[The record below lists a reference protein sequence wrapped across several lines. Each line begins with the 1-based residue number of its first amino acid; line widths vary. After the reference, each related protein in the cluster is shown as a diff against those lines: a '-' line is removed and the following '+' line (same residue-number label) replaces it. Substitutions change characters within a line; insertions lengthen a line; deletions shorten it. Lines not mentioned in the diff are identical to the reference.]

1 MNNCSVK
8 KGKNMPKSK
17 AQCEKMRDDMR
28 SKILKESSMYF
39 ARNGFG
45 DTKISDLA
53 KHIGI
58 GQGTIYLY
66 FKSKEELFEEI
77 RSAADNKDEIK
88 KIKLLNKMPIP
99 AKVKIDKISE
109 EVCKHLADDE
119 EYCVR
124 ITLQTQLLLERE
136 DMYADDLYKELA
148 KTIKQGQKEGSII
161 KKDALYLADLYW
173 GNVYLYALKRLF
185 AKNIGALEKETLN
198 RLLEK

>member
-1 MNNCSVK
+1 
-8 KGKNMPKSK
+8 MPKSEE
-17 AQCEKMRDDMR
+17 QCKQMRDDMR
-28 SKILKESSMYF
+28 NKILKMSSLYF

-66 FKSKEELFEEI
+66 FKSKEELFDEI
-77 RSAADNKDEIK
+77 RSAADNKEELK
-88 KIKLLNKMPIP
+88 KIKILRALPIP
-99 AKVKIDKISE
+99 AKTKIDKISE

-136 DMYADDLYKELA
+136 DMYSDDLYKELS
-148 KTIKQGQKEGSII
+148 KIIKQGQKEGSIM
-161 KKDALYLADLYW
+161 KADTMYLADLYW

-185 AKNIGALEKETLN
+185 SKNIGTLKKETLN
-198 RLLEK
+198 RLLEI

>member
-1 MNNCSVK
+1 
-8 KGKNMPKSK
+8 MPKSEE
-17 AQCEKMRDDMR
+17 QCKQMRDDMKK
-28 SKILKESSMYF
+28 KILKMSSMYF

-66 FKSKEELFEEI
+66 FKSKEELFDEI
-77 RSAADNKDEIK
+77 RSAADNKEEIK
-88 KIKLLNKMPIP
+88 KIKLLNKMPIS
-99 AKVKIDKISE
+99 AKLKIDRISE
-109 EVCKHLADDE
+109 EVCKHLDKDE

-136 DMYADDLYKELA
+136 DMYTDDLYKEMA
-148 KTIKQGQKEGSII
+148 KIIKQGQKEGNFV
-161 KKDALYLADLYW
+161 KADAMYLADLYW

-185 AKNIGALEKETLN
+185 SKNIGALKKETLN
-198 RLLEK
+198 RLLEN